1 MPAQKKFDYD
11 SEEFYMAIGNLAS
24 RDFDDHEIALHLGEE
39 VRAIIIKKNQDAE
52 DEAID
57 KGLDELPEPI
67 DVSTIPDGLEPSVFS
82 RMKNGK
88 YDGWNEQENKL
99 RSMLICQALQRAR
112 VKLSLVYKGVYDKL
126 ALGKWKTK
134 SKTTTTRETVNKEG
148 EPYKET
154 TTTVTETEL
163 PPNMQAI
170 TTWRFNH
177 DPEFRKAV
185 TQLKRM
191 DVSVDDKTIDKISVN
206 VVYNK
211 KEDVELQEGKK

>member
-11 SEEFYMAIGNLAS
+11 SEEFYTAIANLAS

-39 VRAIIIKKNQDAE
+39 LRTILIKKNQEEE
-52 DEAID
+52 DRAID
-57 KGLDELPEPI
+57 EGRELPEPI
-67 DVSTIPDGLEPSVFS
+67 DVSAIPDGLEPSVFS

-99 RSMLICQALQRAR
+99 RSMLMCQALQRAR
-112 VKLSLVYKGVYDKL
+112 VKLSLVYKGVYDKM

-134 SKTTTTRETVNKEG
+134 SKTTTTRETIGKDG
-148 EPYKET
+148 EPCTET
-154 TTTVTETEL
+154 TTTETETEL

-185 TQLKRM
+185 TQMKRM
-191 DVSVDDKTIDKISVN
+191 DVSVEDKTIDKITVN

-211 KEDVELQEGKK
+211 KEDIELQEEKK